1 MCFTYRHVYRHVYR
15 QKIPVACLCLI
26 IGACSS
32 SSETPLDQSVDA
44 GIDIAN
50 MATVSL
56 DDGNAGAAGSAQN
69 TDPIN
74 TGPINIDQM
83 SGGDTAGMLTEGV
96 GTTGGGSDIVGAV
109 AVPAMQGEW
118 ITACLQRG
126 SIFSR
131 QTLSVV
137 GARMLTEL
145 SAYSDQACSISVSAG
160 AGIDGSTIQRNATTV
175 PTGFTRPV
183 SLGDALEINFYFEEA
198 TVDNKPLTTDDP
210 PELDS
215 YLDIYNEKI
224 EYDIVL
230 EQNDVLY
237 FGDKTIDE
245 YAGNTADS
253 RPVTLNTLS
262 IYTRIP

>member
-1 MCFTYRHVYRHVYR
+1 MCFTYRQDYRHVCR
-15 QKIPVACLCLI
+15 KVIPVACLGLL

-32 SSETPLDQSVDA
+32 SSETPLDQTVDA

-56 DDGNAGAAGSAQN
+56 DDGNAGAAGGADQ
-69 TDPIN
+69 IN
-74 TGPINIDQM
+74 TDQM
-83 SGGDTAGMLTEGV
+83 SGGDTAGILTEGV

-109 AVPAMQGEW
+109 AVPTMQGEW
-118 ITACLQRG
+118 TTACLQRG
-126 SIFSR
+126 SIFSQ

-145 SAYSDQACSISVSAG
+145 SAYSDQACSVSVSAV
-160 AGIDGSTIQRNATTV
+160 AGIEGSTIQRNATTV

-198 TVDNKPLTTDDP
+198 TVDNKPLTTGDY
-210 PELDS
+210 PEFDG
-215 YLDIYNEKI
+215 YIEKV

-237 FGDKTIDE
+237 FGDKTIEE

-253 RPVTLNTLS
+253 RPVSLNTLS
-262 IYTRIP
+262 IYTRISP